1 MRRKAFVFDGLCL
14 CLCPS
19 FNVKLLN
26 RPSIPLANGRR
37 AHGLVQALS
46 VWTSRRCLSGTR
58 SRTLHRHTPESEP
71 DSRATKSAGSLSN
84 QRIPLEPNELR
95 GLPKDVDA
103 PPDSNDIFAE
113 RIPRPP
119 PGVPKSLERKPTSV
133 LETKLQELSTNE
145 PRVVSATQIL
155 RILIRDRH
163 MRPEVRHY
171 RALILANSDPERG
184 SPDAVRRLLAEME
197 ENGIPADSG
206 TLHAALQ
213 ALAVHPDYLLRQD
226 IMRTLRDRWLPLS
239 PAGWHYVV
247 AGLLREHQFELAIDH
262 ISQME
267 RKDIV
272 VENWLYDL
280 LIYYLCDFGEFDEV
294 IRLMRAR
301 VTQGHDMSLSLW
313 SYVLDV
319 ASASVHH
326 EATHYVW
333 RQMVELGYLHPSHD
347 VCRSVLRVA
356 AGTGDTTL
364 GTSVVRFLVEND
376 IPLGLED
383 YEILAETHVVAGNVY
398 SGFEVLCKM
407 HKAGIAL
414 EKSSTVAL
422 LKHMIDSKISPQTA
436 WNYLKELK
444 AARYEIPLRCAQV
457 VIELYE
463 HEALSNPAIVND
475 GVEFYK
481 QLYALCPEK
490 AGVSV
495 YNSLIGM
502 CRRAK
507 NTDAGMFVVT
517 EMATLG
523 VVPNAATFDHL
534 ILMCLGAENSQS
546 AYFYLQDM
554 LARGCHPSE
563 DARVQIRALCAEL
576 DDEYAL
582 RLKRHPEV
590 RDEVGR
596 GLAGGTAPRHTPG
609 PPFSP
614 GHYERRRMSKEERRA
629 ASKERRKEKR
639 RRLAIQRTREEEGWE
654 DYGPGGLIPKDQ
666 LS

>member
-1 MRRKAFVFDGLCL
+1 MRQKAFVFDGLWL

-19 FNVKLLN
+19 FNSKLLH
-26 RPSIPLANGRR
+26 RPSISIANRRR
-37 AHGLVQALS
+37 AHRLVQTPS
-46 VWTSRRCLSGTR
+46 VWTSRRCLSGT
-58 SRTLHRHTPESEP
+58 HRHTPESHS
-71 DSRATKSAGSLSN
+71 DRSATKPAESLPN
-84 QRIPLEPNELR
+84 HRIPLEPNELR
-95 GLPKDVDA
+95 RLPKDVDA
-103 PPDSNDIFAE
+103 PADSDDIVPE
-113 RIPRPP
+113 RLPRPP
-119 PGVPKSLERKPTSV
+119 PGVPKSLEGKPTSV
-133 LETKLQELSTNE
+133 LEMKLQELSANE
-145 PRVVSATQIL
+145 PRILSATQIL

-163 MRPEVRHY
+163 VRPEVRHY

-184 SPDAVRRLLAEME
+184 SPDAVRHLLAEME

-213 ALAVHPDYLLRQD
+213 ALAVHPDYLLRQN
-226 IMRTLRDRWLPLS
+226 IVHTLRDRWLPLS

-262 ISQME
+262 IAQME

-272 VENWLYDL
+272 VENWLYSL

-294 IRLMRAR
+294 VRLMRAR
-301 VTQGHDMSLSLW
+301 VAQGHDMSLSLW

-333 RQMVELGYLHPSHD
+333 RQMVELGYLHPSYE
-347 VCRSVLRVA
+347 VCRNVLRVA

-364 GTSVVRFLVEND
+364 GTSVIRFLVKND
-376 IPLGLED
+376 VPLGLED
-383 YEILAETHVVAGNVY
+383 YEVLAETHVVAGDVY

-414 EKSSTVAL
+414 EKSSTAAL
-422 LKHMIDSKISPQTA
+422 LKHMIYSKISPQTA
-436 WNYLKELK
+436 WTYLKELK

-457 VIELYE
+457 VIALYE
-463 HEALSNPAIVND
+463 HEALGNPAIVED

-481 QLYALCPEK
+481 QLYGLCPEK
-490 AGVSV
+490 ADVSV

-507 NTDAGMFVVT
+507 NTDVGMFVVT
-517 EMATLG
+517 EMAALG
-523 VVPNAATFDHL
+523 VVPDAATFEHL
-534 ILMCLGAENSQS
+534 ILMCLGANNSQS

-563 DARVQIRALCAEL
+563 DARVQIRALCAGL
-576 DDEYAL
+576 DDEYAV

-590 RDEVGR
+590 REE
-596 GLAGGTAPRHTPG
+596 AGCGDPQHTSG

-614 GHYERRRMSKEERRA
+614 GHSERRRLTKEERRA

-654 DYGPGGLIPKDQ
+654 DYEPGGLIPEDQ